1 MKETIRI
8 ELTQGQYQQLKE
20 IGIADCE
27 IKTIGCTMSIGGPS
41 SDHHMTVGIKTRATG
56 GNHTIDNIDTTPIQV
71 ESLAGG
77 TEWNGEGLPPV
88 GTVCQYKDTNQW
100 FNVEITYLSEWVI
113 VFKCLDESGRLVS
126 DIKGVELAKNVDEH
140 PEFRKP
146 ETEAERNERE
156 RLEAA
161 YDLYLTRHVS
171 MPAPY
176 HYDEFLKNERTLDGF
191 LAIVDKTGYRKAVTN
206 E

>member
-20 IGIADCE
+20 IGVSNSE
-27 IKTIGCTMSIGGPS
+27 IKSYGCTHPSSGVTIDHYMTIGVKKS
-41 SDHHMTVGIKTRATG
+41 VTG
-56 GNHTIDNIDTTPIQV
+56 GNQTIDNIDTTPIQV

-77 TEWNGEGLPPV
+77 AEWKNGDECTVGSESRVAKFVGYVPDDKAECFITYD
-88 GTVCQYKDTNQW
+88 GTVAELFY
-100 FNVEITYLSEWVI
+100 
-113 VFKCLDESGRLVS
+113 VS
-126 DIKGVELAKNVDEH
+126 LL
-140 PEFRKP
+140 RKP

>member
-20 IGIADCE
+20 IGVSNSE
-27 IKTIGCTMSIGGPS
+27 IKSYGCTHPS
-41 SDHHMTVGIKTRATG
+41 SGVTIDHYMTVGVKTRVTG

-77 TEWNGEGLPPV
+77 AEWKNGDECTAECLKQYEKCIWV
-88 GTVCQYKDTNQW
+88 GYGRKKELSV
-100 FNVEITYLSEWVI
+100 VE
-113 VFKCLDESGRLVS
+113 CLDGAIWSLDRVWTA
-126 DIKGVELAKNVDEH
+126 EL
-140 PEFRKP
+140 RKP
-146 ETEAERNERE
+146 ETEAERNDRE

-161 YDLYLTRHVS
+161 YDLYVI
-171 MPAPY
+171 AQ
-176 HYDEFLKNERTLDGF
+176 
-191 LAIVDKTGYRKAVTN
+191 LAIDGDVIDYSDFVKESRQMRGALAIIDKTGYRKAVTN

>member
-8 ELTQGQYQQLKE
+8 VLTQGQYQQLKE
-20 IGIADCE
+20 IGVSNSE
-27 IKTIGCTMSIGGPS
+27 IKSYGCTHPS
-41 SDHHMTVGIKTRATG
+41 SGVTIDHYMTVGVKTRVTG

-77 TEWNGEGLPPV
+77 AEWNGEGLPPV

-113 VFKCLDESGRLVS
+113 VFKCLDESGRLVT

-161 YDLYLTRHVS
+161 YELYEFAMNGDEIMLFATFKVS
-171 MPAPY
+171 HQLNGIY
-176 HYDEFLKNERTLDGF
+176 LR
-191 LAIVDKTGYRKAVTN
+191 IVDKTGYRKAVTN

>member
-20 IGIADCE
+20 IGVSNSE
-27 IKTIGCTMSIGGPS
+27 IKSYGCTHPSSGVTIEHYMTIGVKKP
-41 SDHHMTVGIKTRATG
+41 VTG
-56 GNHTIDNIDTTPIQV
+56 GNHAIDNIDTTPIQV

-77 TEWNGEGLPPV
+77 AEWNGEGLPPV
-88 GTVCQYKDTNQW
+88 GARCEFVRNPRQEEPDFVLIKYVSRDYIIIEYIDSGNEDCISTSVTH
-100 FNVEITYLSEWVI
+100 TLSPI
-113 VFKCLDESGRLVS
+113 
-126 DIKGVELAKNVDEH
+126 
-140 PEFRKP
+140 

-161 YDLYLTRHVS
+161 YELYEFAMNGDEIMLFATFKVS
-171 MPAPY
+171 HQLNGIY
-176 HYDEFLKNERTLDGF
+176 LR
-191 LAIVDKTGYRKAVTN
+191 IVDKTGYRKAVTN

>member
-20 IGIADCE
+20 IGVSNSE
-27 IKTIGCTMSIGGPS
+27 IKSYGCTHPS
-41 SDHHMTVGIKTRATG
+41 SGLTIDHYMTVGVKKSLTG
-56 GNHTIDNIDTTPIQV
+56 GDHKLDNIDTTPIQV
-71 ESLAGG
+71 ESLAGAV
-77 TEWNGEGLPPV
+77 EWNGEGLPPV

-100 FNVEITYLSEWVI
+100 FNVEITYLSDWVI

>member
-20 IGIADCE
+20 IGVSNSE
-27 IKTIGCTMSIGGPS
+27 IKSYGCTHPS
-41 SDHHMTVGIKTRATG
+41 SGVTIDHYMTVGVKKSVTG
-56 GNHTIDNIDTTPIQV
+56 GDHKLDNIDAAPIQV

-77 TEWNGEGLPPV
+77 TEWKNGDECVYTGQPEIKCKFVAIHPNNSLCAIIWEGGGDV
-88 GTVCQYKDTNQW
+88 N
-100 FNVEITYLSEWVI
+100 LSCVAI
-113 VFKCLDESGRLVS
+113 DC
-126 DIKGVELAKNVDEH
+126 IA
-140 PEFRKP
+140 KP

-161 YDLYLTRHVS
+161 YGLYCIYQSADNIKACSFDSFKESSVMAKKWIS
-171 MPAPY
+171 
-176 HYDEFLKNERTLDGF
+176 
-191 LAIVDKTGYRKAVTN
+191 IVDETGYRKAVTN

>member
-1 MKETIRI
+1 MKI
-8 ELTQGQYQQLKE
+8 ELTQDQYQQLKE
-20 IGIADCE
+20 FGLANSE
-27 IKTIGCTMSIGGPS
+27 IKSYGCTHPSRGVTVDHFVTIGVKKPVTCG
-41 SDHHMTVGIKTRATG
+41 A
-56 GNHTIDNIDTTPIQV
+56 
-71 ESLAGG
+71 
-77 TEWNGEGLPPV
+77 EWSGEGLPPV

-100 FNVEITYLSEWVI
+100 FNVEITYLSDWVI
-113 VFKCLDESGRLVS
+113 VFKCLDESGCFVS

-161 YDLYLTRHVS
+161 YDLYCAWRGGYCESFDVFRVCNV
-171 MPAPY
+171 
-176 HYDEFLKNERTLDGF
+176 DNW